1 MYSRYDL
8 IYPSDTARNFE
19 GGGKREKKVI
29 FGIEGEEKV
38 RVKGYMQ
45 RFLKIVFRKSI
56 SN

>member
-1 MYSRYDL
+1 V
-8 IYPSDTARNFE
+8 
-19 GGGKREKKVI
+19 GRERKKIV
-29 FGIEGEEKV
+29 FGIEGGEKV